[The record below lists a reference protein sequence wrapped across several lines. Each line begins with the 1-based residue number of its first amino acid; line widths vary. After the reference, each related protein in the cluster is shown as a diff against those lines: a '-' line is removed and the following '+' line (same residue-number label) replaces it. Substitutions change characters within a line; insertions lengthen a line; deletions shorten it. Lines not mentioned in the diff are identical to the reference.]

1 MDSNHGCKLLVV
13 EDDPGL
19 QKQLRWS
26 FSGYEVIVAGDRQ
39 KALDC
44 MRIHRPPVVTL
55 DLGLPPD
62 ADGVTEGLATLN
74 DILQVEPYTK
84 VIVVTGRGE
93 REYAVEAIGN
103 GAYDFYVKPIDVEIL
118 GLVVDRAVKVHE
130 LEREN
135 NELNR
140 RRISTPLPGIIATS
154 QNMLKVCRNLEK
166 VAPTEASVLVIGE
179 SGTGKELLARA
190 LHQLSDRSTEKF
202 TAINCAAIPDALL
215 ESELFGYEKGAF
227 TGAAR
232 QTIGKIE
239 RVQNG
244 TLFLDEIGDLSLSL
258 QAKLLRFL
266 QEKTI
271 ERLGGHQE
279 IEVDV
284 RVVAATHQNLKEL
297 MEKGEFR
304 EDLYYRLAQITIEVP
319 PLSKRPGDAGAIARE
334 LFRKIAFEVGKGSM
348 KLGAD
353 VINAIENYSWPGNV
367 RELENRLRQAIIM
380 NDRMSVRAEDLGL
393 PTQQD
398 TRSCYPLVRYRE
410 EAERRALEEA
420 LGVNGGNISRAA
432 KMLQIS
438 RPTLYDLMNKYN
450 YRC

>member
-1 MDSNHGCKLLVV
+1 MADTLPRLLAI

-26 FSGYEVIVAGDRQ
+26 FQGYEVIVAGERRSAMDY
-39 KALDC
+39 
-44 MRIHRPPVVTL
+44 MRTHHPAVVTL

-62 ADGVTEGLATLN
+62 ADGVSEGLATLN
-74 DILQVEPYTK
+74 ELLQFDPYAK
-84 VIVVTGRGE
+84 VIVVTGRDE
-93 REYAVEAIGN
+93 REHAVKAIGE
-103 GAYDFYVKPIDVEIL
+103 GAYDFYVKPIDVEEL
-118 GLVVDRAVKVHE
+118 GLVINRAYRVYE

-135 NELNR
+135 RELSR
-140 RRISTPLPGIIATS
+140 KQVSTPLPGIIATS
-154 QNMLKVCRNLEK
+154 YNMLKVCRDIEK
-166 VAPTEASVLVIGE
+166 VAPTDASVLIGGE

-190 LHQLSDRSTEKF
+190 LHRLSERADERF
-202 TAINCAAIPDALL
+202 VAINCAAIPETLL

-239 RVQNG
+239 RAQHG

-271 ERLGGHQE
+271 ERLGGHDE
-279 IEVDV
+279 VEVDV
-284 RVVAATHQNLKEL
+284 RVVAATHQDLKKL
-297 MEKGEFR
+297 MEEGGFR
-304 EDLYYRLAQITIEVP
+304 EDLYYRLAQIVIDVP
-319 PLSKRPGDAGAIARE
+319 PLSQRPGDAAAIAKE
-334 LFRKIAFEVGKGSM
+334 LFRNITGELGKRSM
-348 KLGAD
+348 KLSAGALQ
-353 VINAIENYSWPGNV
+353 VIESYSWPGNV
-367 RELENRLRQAIIM
+367 RELENRLRQVVIM
-380 NDRMSVRAEDLGL
+380 NENKDVLPEDLGL
-393 PTQQD
+393 PLGPD
-398 TRSCYPLVRYRE
+398 DPPCHPLASYRE
-410 EAERRALEEA
+410 EAERRALEQA
-420 LGVNGGNISRAA
+420 LGVHGGNVSRAA